1 MSKGISAWKL
11 ISGQAVLLAV
21 LLIISEFIVQRG
33 MVSNLYLAPPSQVIG
48 EFSGLFQQNLIFT
61 HLYVTLTEFVFGYA
75 AATILA
81 VGIGLFLV
89 LTPYAE
95 SFFKPFLSA
104 LMAIPKVTIIPL
116 MTLWLGIG
124 MVNKMVV
131 VFVFSFFPILF
142 NTITGIKHTAE
153 NHLKVARV
161 LGATQSQIIKK
172 VILPSA
178 MPTIFAGMR
187 VAAGTGLVGALFGE
201 MLASKEGLGNIL
213 VKATQLYNTAQVFAI
228 IVIVTVV
235 SVLIIAAIDF
245 LEKKVFLKWK
255 SL

>member
-1 MSKGISAWKL
+1 MDKGISAWKL
-11 ISGQAVLLAV
+11 VAGQAALLTL
-21 LLIISEFIVQRG
+21 LLIINEFIVQRG
-33 MVSNLYLAPPSQVIG
+33 LVSNLYLAAPSQVIN
-48 EFSGLFQQNLIFT
+48 EFSGLLRQHEVFT
-61 HLYVTLTEFVFGYA
+61 HLHVTLTEFVLGYA
-75 AATILA
+75 IAILS
-81 VGIGLFLV
+81 GIGLGLFLV

-95 SFFKPFLSA
+95 SFFKPFFSA

-124 MVNKMVV
+124 LVNKIAV
-131 VFVFSFFPILF
+131 VFIFSFFPILF
-142 NTITGIKHTAE
+142 NTITGIKHTTD

-161 LGATQSQIIKK
+161 LGATQAQIIRI

-201 MLASKEGLGNIL
+201 MFASKEGLGNIL

-235 SVLIIAAIDF
+235 SVFIIAVLDL
-245 LEKKVFLKWK
+245 LERKVFLKWK
-255 SL
+255 SS

>member
-1 MSKGISAWKL
+1 MKKEVSVWRLVVA
-11 ISGQAVLLAV
+11 QALL
-21 LLIISEFIVQRG
+21 LLVFLLISEFIVQRG
-33 MVSNLYLAPPSQVIG
+33 LVSNLYLAAPSQVVK
-48 EFSGLFQQNLIFT
+48 EFGSLLQQDLVFL
-61 HLYVTLTEFVFGYA
+61 HLSVTLTEFVLGYA
-75 AATILA
+75 LAAFLGI
-81 VGIGLFLV
+81 GIGLFLV

-95 SFFKPFLSA
+95 SYFKPFLSA

-124 MVNKMVV
+124 LVNKIAV
-131 VFVFSFFPILF
+131 VFIFSFFPILF

-153 NHLKVARV
+153 NHLKVAQV
-161 LGATQSQIIKK
+161 LGATQNQIIRK

-228 IVIVTVV
+228 IAIVTVV
-235 SVLIIAAIDF
+235 SVMIIGAIDV

-255 SL
+255 SS